1 MLQSEPDPIFKGTC
15 NSTDVSVHFSYQN
28 LGEYIVCVVG
38 SKISKQN
45 RIKYFSTWMG
55 AVTAASAAEAAASE
69 LALKEKV
76 NLG

>member
-1 MLQSEPDPIFKGTC
+1 MCS
-15 NSTDVSVHFSYQN
+15 
-28 LGEYIVCVVG
+28 

>member
-1 MLQSEPDPIFKGTC
+1 MKKKYFLLTMLVTC
-15 NSTDVSVHFSYQN
+15 DIWKPTSMCS
-28 LGEYIVCVVG
+28 

-55 AVTAASAAEAAASE
+55 AITAASAAEAAASE

>member
-1 MLQSEPDPIFKGTC
+1 M
-15 NSTDVSVHFSYQN
+15 NVHFSYQN
-28 LGEYIVCVVG
+28 LGEYIVVCVVG